1 MKVEKMIAGAGRA
14 PAIASPSMNS
24 PSVSH
29 PRASTALS
37 WRNGITV

>member
-1 MKVEKMIAGAGRA
+1 MKVEKMTAGAGRA

-24 PSVSH
+24 SWVIQ

-37 WRNGITV
+37 